1 MIMKGTGRANS
12 HPVTRSFFRP
22 LRSANLP
29 ANKFTNA
36 LTRPKLTMKERIA
49 LLEAMPNSR
58 SAMRGST
65 VRSNPTMPPTNALT
79 TTSSENCPRFC
90 VRPKTIELCF
100 STLVLNAYACLL
112 ARRTASISAGLG
124 GEVLAIFSINEPRSS
139 ASVGFQRFSKARVD
153 IGFPLIPAP
162 QSEPEKCAG

>member
-22 LRSANLP
+22 LRSENLP

-36 LTRPKLTMKERIA
+36 LTRPKLTMNERIA

-58 SAMRGST
+58 SAISGNT
-65 VRSNPTMPPTNALT
+65 VRSSPTIPPTNALT
-79 TTSSENCPRFC
+79 STSRVNWPRFS
-90 VRPKTIELCF
+90 VRPRAMGRWC
-100 STLVLNAYACLL
+100 STLVLNPYACLFV
-112 ARRTASISAGLG
+112 RSTASISAGLAG
-124 GEVLAIFSINEPRSS
+124 DVLLNFSMNAARSS
-139 ASVGFQRFSKARVD
+139 VSVGFQRFSNASVD
-153 IGFPLIPAP
+153 IGLPLIPAP